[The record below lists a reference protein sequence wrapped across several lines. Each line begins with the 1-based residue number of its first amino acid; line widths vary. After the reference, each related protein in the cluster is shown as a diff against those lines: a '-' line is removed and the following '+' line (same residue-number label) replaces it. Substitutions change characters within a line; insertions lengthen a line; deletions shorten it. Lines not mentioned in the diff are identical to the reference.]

1 MTEAR
6 TPMQNIPTLPKNK
19 EERLGE
25 ALRKNLHRRKAQAR
39 SRAAGAA
46 NVDPVAPGSKGMQKK
61 SPGESSNG

>member
-6 TPMQNIPTLPKNK
+6 TPMRNMPTLPKNK
-19 EERLGE
+19 EERLSE

-46 NVDPVAPGSKGMQKK
+46 NVDPVAPSSKGMQKK